1 MSLIYRNK
9 SGTHSQEIWQR
20 YIHTL
25 EEHPVPVTQVTWTWV
40 AYPPTNSDTLPLTP
54 PRDSLP
60 PTTDTLI
67 THRKASP
74 HLHKDS
80 FLPILDRYLPI
91 RGILAQVIPQDRV
104 QEYMAHSQGGTQSV
118 LWPPLGSL
126 TLLDGPPHLNPSTDT
141 RNRWQPWQTP
151 GPKPRPLLSTLER
164 HQFQFASHL

>member
-25 EEHPVPVTQVTWTWV
+25 EERPVPVTQVTWTWV

-67 THRKASP
+67 TQRKASP

-80 FLPILDRYLPI
+80 FLPILDRHLPI

-118 LWPPLGSL
+118 LWSPLGSL

-141 RNRWQPWQTP
+141 RNLWQPWQTP
-151 GPKPRPLLSTLER
+151 GPKPRPLLSALER